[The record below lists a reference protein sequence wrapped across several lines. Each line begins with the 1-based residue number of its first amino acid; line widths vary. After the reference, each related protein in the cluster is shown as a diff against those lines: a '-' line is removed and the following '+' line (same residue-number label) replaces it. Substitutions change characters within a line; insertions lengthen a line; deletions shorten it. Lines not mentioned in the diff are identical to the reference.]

1 MVSDPHYGSS
11 EYSNEAEE
19 VFARFVLEHE
29 RGESPDFEALCEAH
43 EELADELYGLHADWD
58 NVRSLLARLQDR
70 RDQQAPAAAPSP
82 EPAQPASTAT
92 PESTAG
98 STAGLTARSTAGST
112 AGSTAE
118 PTPEP
123 EPTTVAESSSA
134 GPEAE
139 QGTEPTP
146 PAEVPFSPEDVPDR
160 DLLERRAGTWRRATV
175 VAAVGA
181 ALLAAWALDLRH
193 TGTVLAEESRELRAE
208 GVTVRGALAD
218 AEQRAA
224 ELDADNQRLDDELG
238 RTIEEREALA
248 GRSAALEQDLVIE
261 RDTKR
266 TLEERQ
272 RELARQLE
280 AERQQALEAAAETRR
295 LALRLEAEELLR
307 EEAAL
312 WPAGPQTSAL
322 LADWL
327 ERAGE
332 LAGQDEAVATLLGA
346 EGGRLAEGRARLER
360 LRACDAAL
368 EDGRWAEVHRSLVG
382 TPAADLPPRYGLRP
396 VELDEAT
403 GLWRLADLRTE
414 TDGTEPPLEFLLVP
428 GLTLAGGELEPFFVA
443 RRPWS
448 EGERRRL
455 LGPDA
460 RPGLEPG
467 ARRTLDLA
475 RLGYRDP
482 SSAEVALARRCG
494 VELAPWSEQPVL
506 PAIERR

>member
-1 MVSDPHYGSS
+1 MGICDKRVVIVTGAGGGLGAAHARVLASEGAAVLVHLAREEGSPVTPL
-11 EYSNEAEE
+11 EA
-19 VFARFVLEHE
+19 FAAGVPVVASRLPAFVEALDAEGRFVGLE
-29 RGESPDFEALCEAH
+29 PD
-43 EELADELYGLHADWD
+43 AD
-58 NVRSLLARLQDR
+58 
-70 RDQQAPAAAPSP
+70 
-82 EPAQPASTAT
+82 
-92 PESTAG
+92 G
-98 STAGLTARSTAGST
+98 S
-112 AGSTAE
+112 
-118 PTPEP
+118 
-123 EPTTVAESSSA
+123 
-134 GPEAE
+134 
-139 QGTEPTP
+139 
-146 PAEVPFSPEDVPDR
+146 
-160 DLLERRAGTWRRATV
+160 
-175 VAAVGA
+175 
-181 ALLAAWALDLRH
+181 
-193 TGTVLAEESRELRAE
+193 
-208 GVTVRGALAD
+208 
-218 AEQRAA
+218 AA
-224 ELDADNQRLDDELG
+224 ELA
-238 RTIEEREALA
+238 
-248 GRSAALEQDLVIE
+248 SALE
-261 RDTKR
+261 R
-266 TLEERQ
+266 TLEESADRS
-272 RELARQLE
+272 
-280 AERQQALEAAAETRR
+280 ALEAAAETRR

-448 EGERRRL
+448 EEERRRL